1 MKGTGKAIGYWPSST
16 CRAPLRNAGFACGVT
31 DATDVRV
38 TKRGEYSLACSNQLV
53 PECLQ
58 HRMANGYDPVG
69 SSYSPSVTG
78 AALAYVDCITTWLVK
93 SDECAYVCDHAYGR
107 FVEFVENM
115 KRTSV
120 GQDGEVRRAG
130 PRDRRYSPPV
140 LTTPHRFGQAGCQG
154 VRWFNSARCMHENA
168 PCLSPS
174 SLFQIPVL
182 TDA

>member
-1 MKGTGKAIGYWPSST
+1 MHH
-16 CRAPLRNAGFACGVT
+16 
-31 DATDVRV
+31 
-38 TKRGEYSLACSNQLV
+38 QL
-53 PECLQ
+53 PTLNTSKCLLLFT
-58 HRMANGYDPVG
+58 ASWDDPVG
-69 SSYSPSVTG
+69 SSYSPSV
-78 AALAYVDCITTWLVK
+78 ADAAYVDCITTWLIK
-93 SDECAYVCDHAYGR
+93 SGGCAYVCDHAYGR

-130 PRDRRYSPPV
+130 PRDRRFSPPV

-168 PCLSPS
+168 PFLSPS